1 MAPSSSTA
9 EVLESAG
16 GRLRSVRL
24 VSGHRVMLRAGP
36 VRYGAGVVTVA
47 AGYYAFAVGGKALL
61 LTGPAGAFWPAAGLA
76 VAVLYLGG
84 VRWWPGVLLG
94 DLASLVGD
102 VVSLAV
108 PAWTALAEAAGDM
121 AGILVAVV
129 ILRRLVGPRAAM

>member
-84 VRWWPGVLLG
+84 VRWWPAILLG
-94 DLASLVGD
+94 DLGSLLGD
-102 VVSLAV
+102 VLPDELAV
-108 PAWTALAEAAGDM
+108 PVGTALAQAAGDITGLL
-121 AGILVAVV
+121 A
-129 ILRRLVGPRAAM
+129 